1 MIDSYVGRQMGFFEK
16 LKAGLKKTKAALATP
31 LKELFGSA
39 DKIDEAFYEELFD
52 ILVCA
57 DVGVSGANAI
67 CDSLR
72 ERVREEKLKTASEAR
87 GLLSGIIR
95 DIIGEN
101 EPLKLTTRPSVI
113 LVIGVNGVGKTT
125 SVGKIAQNLK
135 NSGKSVLLCAADTFR
150 AAAIDQLAVW
160 GERAGVP
167 VIAQKEGADP
177 AAVVFDAI
185 NAAKTR
191 GTEILIVDT
200 AGRLLNKTNLINE
213 LAKIN
218 RIIRRELPDCD
229 VETLLVLDAVTGQNA
244 IAQAREFSKAAD
256 IDGIVLTKLDGTAKG
271 GIVIAVRL
279 ELGIPV
285 KLIGVG
291 EGVEDMQPFDR
302 DEFVRALLGERQEE
316 EG

>member
-1 MIDSYVGRQMGFFEK
+1 M
-16 LKAGLKKTKAALATP
+16 
-31 LKELFGSA
+31 
-39 DKIDEAFYEELFD
+39 
-52 ILVCA
+52 VCA

-200 AGRLLNKTNLINE
+200 AGRLHNKTNLINE

-316 EG
+316 EQ